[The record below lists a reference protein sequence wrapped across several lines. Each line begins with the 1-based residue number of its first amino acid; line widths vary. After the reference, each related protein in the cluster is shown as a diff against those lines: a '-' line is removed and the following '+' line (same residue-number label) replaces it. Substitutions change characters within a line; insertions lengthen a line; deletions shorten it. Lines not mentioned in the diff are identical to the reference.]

1 MIGLEPSSE
10 PGNPF
15 NGIIPVTPAM
25 DTQLDDIFLRD
36 LLIPL
41 EKRLLKGLKDK
52 IYEQKR
58 ENWLEIYLTI
68 FIMMSNM
75 GWVMKDILAWTG
87 RYGLKVK
94 TLIFPHYYLKS
105 SLSAKL

>member
-1 MIGLEPSSE
+1 MIGLEPTSE

-15 NGIIPVTPAM
+15 NGIIPVTPVM

-41 EKRLLKGLKDK
+41 TKRLLQGLKDK
-52 IYEQKR
+52 IDEQKR
-58 ENWLEIYLTI
+58 ENWLEIYLTM

-75 GWVMKDILAWTG
+75 GWVIKGVLPWAS
-87 RYGLKVK
+87 RYGLRVK
-94 TLIFPHYYLKS
+94 T
-105 SLSAKL
+105 

>member
-1 MIGLEPSSE
+1 MIGLEPSTE

-15 NGIIPVTPAM
+15 IGIIPVTPAM

-52 IYEQKR
+52 IDEQRK
-58 ENWLEIYLTI
+58 ENWLEIYLTM

-94 TLIFPHYYLKS
+94 TLISFF
-105 SLSAKL
+105 

>member
-1 MIGLEPSSE
+1 
-10 PGNPF
+10 
-15 NGIIPVTPAM
+15 VTPAM

-94 TLIFPHYYLKS
+94 TLIFSHYYLKS